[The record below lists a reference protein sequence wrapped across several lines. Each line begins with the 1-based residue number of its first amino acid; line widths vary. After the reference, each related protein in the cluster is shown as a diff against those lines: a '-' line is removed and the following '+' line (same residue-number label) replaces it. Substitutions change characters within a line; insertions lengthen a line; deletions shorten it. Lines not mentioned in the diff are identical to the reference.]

1 LSWRV
6 VAGVTLASFLLL
18 WSWFLWLA
26 RAQENP
32 KADAKTPVPSQPSSN
47 GLVPMDE
54 LLLILNPAK
63 TGRTAISVQSYSLE
77 LTWEQLPVI
86 SEQVD

>member
-1 LSWRV
+1 
-6 VAGVTLASFLLL
+6 
-18 WSWFLWLA
+18 
-26 RAQENP
+26 
-32 KADAKTPVPSQPSSN
+32 
-47 GLVPMDE
+47 VPMDE